1 MKITIDKKEIEVEGK
16 KTILEVARVNNIF
29 IPSLCDHP
37 RLAPFTGC
45 RLCIVEIKGRRGF
58 PPSCGT
64 YVEDGM
70 EVKTRTPQLQKMRR
84 QILELILSEHPNA
97 CLICTEKEKCDEYK
111 STIRKVG
118 EITGCVLCSN
128 NGRCE
133 LQDVV
138 EALEIKKIELPSLYR
153 NFEVRKDDPFFDRN
167 YNLCIL
173 CGRCVRI
180 CHEVRGASTISFAFR
195 GTEAVVSTVLDQT
208 LLESDCQFCGACVD
222 VCPTGALTE
231 RAIRPESLPDE
242 TAKTICPLCSVG
254 CELKMEL
261 KGGRILSSFPSDDGA
276 VNKGQACVKGRF
288 TIRDLIYSP
297 QRIIK
302 PQIRLNGEL
311 EEASWEEALTFVA
324 QKLKKYKG
332 REIAFISSPQVTN
345 EENYLFQKF
354 SHQGLKTQNV
364 DSAARFSPLASFQE
378 WAQEKGLSPALNFKV
393 NDIAKAKTILLI
405 GAEVTHSHPIVGLGI
420 IEAVRNGAELV
431 IVNPQEIRLSRF
443 SSRWLQIKPGTD
455 FYFLHSLA
463 KICLEKEKLEDTS
476 KIKGSESFQKSLD
489 EIDLSQCSEVTG
501 ISEEDLK
508 ETSQIILKEK
518 PAVFLFGLGL
528 TQHPSSKENLTA
540 LWNLALLAEAQLYPL
555 SLENNLRGEL
565 EVRRSFK
572 TGLKFNQ
579 IVQAVKKGQIKA
591 LYLAGPFSSLENSR
605 PEFLIIQDSFGN
617 ENMGLADAILP
628 STTFAETEGTY
639 TNLEGR
645 IQKLKQI
652 IGPLGEAKPDWWII
666 SHLAQ
671 NLGYE
676 GFNYKRPSQI
686 LKEMKKAIPGFSSV
700 SHSLLE
706 KGEEIFIQ
714 EEKEE
719 KRKFIPLNFESP
731 SSQVSKEFPFLLLL
745 DYDLDYYR
753 SLSLSKEIKGMRVI
767 RNSRWIR
774 ISPEDAEELKL
785 KDGEQVEIK
794 SGITKIK
801 GVAKITE
808 TIPRGIIVASFLL
821 NEESDFS
828 VSRLSSEPDPDPFPL
843 KMLSV
848 KVNRGK

>member
-1 MKITIDKKEIEVEGK
+1 V
-16 KTILEVARVNNIF
+16 
-29 IPSLCDHP
+29 
-37 RLAPFTGC
+37 
-45 RLCIVEIKGRRGF
+45 
-58 PPSCGT
+58 
-64 YVEDGM
+64 
-70 EVKTRTPQLQKMRR
+70 QLQKMRR

-463 KICLEKEKLEDTS
+463 KIGLEKEKLEDTS

-767 RNSRWIR
+767 RNSRWIK
-774 ISPEDAEELKL
+774 INPEDAEELKL
-785 KDGEQVEIK
+785 KDGEDIEIK

>member
-1 MKITIDKKEIEVEGK
+1 MKIIIDKKEIEVEGK
-16 KTILEVARVNNIF
+16 KTILEVARLNNIF

-37 RLAPFTGC
+37 RLTPFTGC
-45 RLCIVEIKGRRGF
+45 RLCIVEVKGRKGF

-70 EVKTRTPQLQKMRR
+70 EIKTKTPQLQKMRR

-443 SSRWLQIKPGTD
+443 SSQWLQIKPGTD

-767 RNSRWIR
+767 RNSRWIK
-774 ISPEDAEELKL
+774 INPEDAEELKL
-785 KDGEQVEIK
+785 KDGEDIEIK

>member
-1 MKITIDKKEIEVEGK
+1 
-16 KTILEVARVNNIF
+16 
-29 IPSLCDHP
+29 
-37 RLAPFTGC
+37 
-45 RLCIVEIKGRRGF
+45 
-58 PPSCGT
+58 
-64 YVEDGM
+64 
-70 EVKTRTPQLQKMRR
+70 
-84 QILELILSEHPNA
+84 
-97 CLICTEKEKCDEYK
+97 
-111 STIRKVG
+111 
-118 EITGCVLCSN
+118 
-128 NGRCE
+128 
-133 LQDVV
+133 
-138 EALEIKKIELPSLYR
+138 
-153 NFEVRKDDPFFDRN
+153 
-167 YNLCIL
+167 
-173 CGRCVRI
+173 
-180 CHEVRGASTISFAFR
+180 
-195 GTEAVVSTVLDQT
+195 
-208 LLESDCQFCGACVD
+208 
-222 VCPTGALTE
+222 
-231 RAIRPESLPDE
+231 
-242 TAKTICPLCSVG
+242 
-254 CELKMEL
+254 
-261 KGGRILSSFPSDDGA
+261 
-276 VNKGQACVKGRF
+276 
-288 TIRDLIYSP
+288 
-297 QRIIK
+297 
-302 PQIRLNGEL
+302 
-311 EEASWEEALTFVA
+311 
-324 QKLKKYKG
+324 
-332 REIAFISSPQVTN
+332 
-345 EENYLFQKF
+345 
-354 SHQGLKTQNV
+354 
-364 DSAARFSPLASFQE
+364 
-378 WAQEKGLSPALNFKV
+378 
-393 NDIAKAKTILLI
+393 
-405 GAEVTHSHPIVGLGI
+405 
-420 IEAVRNGAELV
+420 VRNGAELV

-463 KICLEKEKLEDTS
+463 KIGLEKEKLEDTS

-767 RNSRWIR
+767 RNSRWIK
-774 ISPEDAEELKL
+774 INPEDAEELKL
-785 KDGEQVEIK
+785 KDGEDIEIK

>member
-1 MKITIDKKEIEVEGK
+1 MKIIIDKKEIEVEGK
-16 KTILEVARVNNIF
+16 KTILEVARLNNIF

-37 RLAPFTGC
+37 RLTPFTGC
-45 RLCIVEIKGRRGF
+45 RLCIVEVKGRKGF

-70 EVKTRTPQLQKMRR
+70 EIKTKTPQLQKMRR

-463 KICLEKEKLEDTS
+463 KIGLEKEKLEDTS

-767 RNSRWIR
+767 RNSRWIK
-774 ISPEDAEELKL
+774 INPEDAEELKL
-785 KDGEQVEIK
+785 KDGEDIEIK